1 MIHRQTLPTLRVGAL
16 ALCLT
21 ASVAQAWHVSGRV
34 VCDTDGNQ
42 QINEGDTPVQNVTV
56 VVTNTGGTLSMTAAT
71 KADGTFWI
79 ELPHTPDG
87 YHAYLRPDT
96 VPAGASI
103 VLPVNGIHAF
113 ALKDGVEFDRF
124 EQANFLLNCAAEPG
138 PSPSPST
145 EGARSPGYWK
155 NHPEAWPVDT
165 ITIGGIAYS
174 RAEAL
179 EMLNAKGGSDR
190 STTMFSHLLA
200 TRLNLLSGTEAACIE
215 DTVDAADAW
224 LAEFP
229 PESDVK
235 ANSAAWKTAEKWK
248 DMLDAYNNG
257 QLCAPK
263 GD

>member
-1 MIHRQTLPTLRVGAL
+1 
-16 ALCLT
+16 
-21 ASVAQAWHVSGRV
+21 
-34 VCDTDGNQ
+34 
-42 QINEGDTPVQNVTV
+42 
-56 VVTNTGGTLSMTAAT
+56 
-71 KADGTFWI
+71 
-79 ELPHTPDG
+79 
-87 YHAYLRPDT
+87 
-96 VPAGASI
+96 
-103 VLPVNGIHAF
+103 
-113 ALKDGVEFDRF
+113 
-124 EQANFLLNCAAEPG
+124 
-138 PSPSPST
+138 
-145 EGARSPGYWK
+145 
-155 NHPEAWPVDT
+155 
-165 ITIGGIAYS
+165 
-174 RAEAL
+174 
-179 EMLNAKGGSDR
+179 MLNAKGGSDR